1 YSQINSKVSPVEL
14 LYIGSKH
21 LNPRANKIPYASSA
35 VIVLLAVCFTAALAG
50 PVTKTSPRVN
60 PLLVIKDRLQPKFQ
74 RLFVPD
80 LISKILEN
88 PPGIKEVWEQF
99 ENSLYDISD
108 IIESLPN
115 KLTPFIRD
123 NNLKEIVEARLPRIA
138 ELATKETYEITLDYI
153 ELWRYLYEWLGYPY
167 RPANEIY
174 DFILGVPLVTAF
186 DIPYVNIRELGTI
199 INRTNSDAAEQYEVV
214 IENALDDGYLALERF
229 ATKNIFVFPFC
240 KFATA
245 IVSCKVNFQ
254 GEKRKKEKLRLL
266 SRFGFCKFKGG

>member
-1 YSQINSKVSPVEL
+1 
-14 LYIGSKH
+14 
-21 LNPRANKIPYASSA
+21 
-35 VIVLLAVCFTAALAG
+35 
-50 PVTKTSPRVN
+50 
-60 PLLVIKDRLQPKFQ
+60 

-123 NNLKEIVEARLPRIA
+123 NNLKEIVESRLPRIA
-138 ELATKETYEITLDYI
+138 ELATKETYEITLEYI
-153 ELWRYLYEWLGYPY
+153 ELWRYLYEWLGYNY
-167 RPANEIY
+167 GPANEIY

-199 INRTNSDAAEQYEVV
+199 INRTNSDAADKYQVV

-229 ATKNIFVFPFC
+229 ATVLWDAYDAN
-240 KFATA
+240 
-245 IVSCKVNFQ
+245 S
-254 GEKRKKEKLRLL
+254 KK
-266 SRFGFCKFKGG
+266 

>member
-1 YSQINSKVSPVEL
+1 MK
-14 LYIGSKH
+14 
-21 LNPRANKIPYASSA
+21 

-60 PLLVIKDRLQPKFQ
+60 PLLAIKDRLQPKFQ

-153 ELWRYLYEWLGYPY
+153 ELWRYLYEWLGYNY
-167 RPANEIY
+167 GPANEIY

-229 ATKNIFVFPFC
+229 ATVLWDAYDAN
-240 KFATA
+240 
-245 IVSCKVNFQ
+245 S
-254 GEKRKKEKLRLL
+254 KK
-266 SRFGFCKFKGG
+266 